1 VQARWRTASREKLIE
16 ELERQEHEKEQLR
29 RERDRYRQ
37 ERDRLRKKIERL
49 EDDLDE
55 ARRALHRQ
63 AAPFSRGASRCRP
76 RRPIASQAGRMAGK
90 RIDRS
95 RRRLM
100 NATRRRCRLAAP
112 IAAAA

>member
-1 VQARWRTASREKLIE
+1 MVASWRASREKLIE
-16 ELERQEHEKEQLR
+16 ELERQERENEQLR

-63 AAPFSRGASRCRP
+63 AAPFSRGTPRRRPCRP
-76 RRPIASQAGRMAGK
+76 GRKAGVAYGRKAL
-90 RIDRS
+90 DRS
-95 RRRLM
+95 RGRSM
-100 NATRRRCRLAAP
+100 NVTRRRCRLAAP